1 MGHFPNLTLQAVDT
15 LINRHFL
22 WIFHVSMWVD
32 QISPR
37 GWSKSRG
44 SARPLLNNPS
54 APKRPWIKPGQV
66 TKQTFFQSSLSWKG
80 PVSPTQ
86 WNIISGLSFKPSP
99 WSSLQVHWQSMERLA
114 KGRWLCSP
122 STSSFEEVGWW
133 CYITWTRP
141 DSSRVQRRAKYLNVF
156 NMQQTER
163 IIYDWPYVE
172 LFRHWQIDNT
182 LMSQYCLDFL

>member
-15 LINRHFL
+15 LINGRFL

-37 GWSKSRG
+37 GWSESRG

-122 STSSFEEVGWW
+122 CYLLLRRSGMVVLYNMNSAWFLQSTKESKICKCLQHAADWKD
-133 CYITWTRP
+133 YIWLTIWRTL
-141 DSSRVQRRAKYLNVF
+141 D
-156 NMQQTER
+156 
-163 IIYDWPYVE
+163 
-172 LFRHWQIDNT
+172 IDR
-182 LMSQYCLDFL
+182 